1 MTSAVLTESTPPTHV
16 VGIGASAGGLEAI
29 QAFLESTPADL
40 GVSFVIIQH
49 LSPDFKSMMD
59 ELLIKYTRMPI
70 HQVHEGVELLA
81 NNVYLIPSGKLMRIM
96 ERRIY
101 LSDLPPDNRINL
113 PINEFFRSL
122 AEDLQNQA
130 IGVILSGTGSDG
142 SRGILAL
149 KEVGGLVIA
158 QEPSEAQFDGMPVN
172 AIATGAVDFV
182 TEVRDMPAQIQHF
195 ISHPLGSK
203 KTGMLKE
210 HLSENTSVLEK
221 ILDIVQQFTD
231 LDFKAYKESTV
242 ARRIAHRMG
251 ILGKNTISS
260 YYEYI
265 KSNKVEV
272 DLIKQ
277 DLLIGVT
284 QFFRDIEVWDYLS
297 KEVIEPLVLN
307 SDPNEPIR
315 IWSTGCSTGEEP
327 YTIAMLFLEAME
339 KLEVNRNIKVFA
351 SDVDQTAVS
360 FAANGLY
367 PTSIESELPS
377 SFISKYF
384 NVLADG
390 NYQVTKQL
398 RSQVVFATHNLI
410 QDPPFSNMDLISC
423 RNALIYLQNPA
434 QQKAFAFFH
443 FALKLKGVLLLG
455 SAETPGSFSSYF
467 ETIDSRLRLYRKNR
481 ELRIPVSATSSSLLR
496 KDARSHSTIP
506 QFVEKSNKAM
516 KSNKLRQ
523 IGREELWNQFVPS
536 TLVFNSKLQL
546 IYTYGDTEPFTR
558 KIKPGLITND
568 IGEILAEEIAG
579 YAISAA
585 HQVKRDKTAMS
596 LIDAVKI
603 KQSDGSTR
611 VWTLKV
617 FEFIENEDQ
626 GIFTGMSFIPSE
638 KNLAPQKEVQ
648 YSPDEASKNRIQEL
662 NDSLLESQKL
672 YREAMED
679 LDTTS
684 EELQS
689 SNEELMAANEELQ
702 STNEELQ
709 SVNEEL
715 FTVNSEHQQKIL
727 ELTNSNSDLEN
738 LLKASQLAVLFLD
751 EDLRIRRFTHAIK
764 SYINIIEFDMNRD
777 FRDITFKYDFEH
789 LNEAILE
796 VNNKGSSVLECY
808 EIDNGDKVEVSIT
821 PYIAKTKNAG
831 VVVSM
836 RLISSNEIQNVN

>member
-1 MTSAVLTESTPPTHV
+1 MSTEEQVIKPPSHI

-29 QAFLESTPADL
+29 QALLDNTPVDL
-40 GVSFVIIQH
+40 GVAYVIIQH

-59 ELLIKYTRMPI
+59 ELLIKHTKMPI
-70 HQVHEGVELLA
+70 HQVHEGEELLA
-81 NNVYLIPSGKLMRIM
+81 NNVYLIPSGKLMRII
-96 ERRIY
+96 ERKIY

-122 AEDLQNQA
+122 AEDQQSQA

-142 SRGILAL
+142 SRGILSL
-149 KEVGGLVIA
+149 KEVGGLVIS

-182 TEVRDMPAQIQHF
+182 CQVKDIPNHLQQFVT
-195 ISHPLGSK
+195 HPLGAK
-203 KTGMLKE
+203 KNNVLKE
-210 HLSENTSVLEK
+210 HLSENNKVLEN
-221 ILDIVQQFTD
+221 ILNLVQEYTD

-251 ILGKNTISS
+251 ILGKNTISA
-260 YYEYI
+260 YYDYI
-265 KSNKVEV
+265 KSHKGEI

-284 QFFRDIEVWDYLS
+284 QFFRDIEVWEYLS
-297 KEVIEPLVLN
+297 IEIIEPLLLK

-315 IWSTGCSTGEEP
+315 VWSTGCSTGEEP
-327 YTIAMLFLEAME
+327 YSIAMLFLEAMD
-339 KLEVNRNIKVFA
+339 KLEIYRNIKVFA
-351 SDVDQTAVS
+351 SDVDQSAVS

-367 PTSIESELPS
+367 PSSIHSELPS
-377 SFISKYF
+377 EYLAKYF

-390 NYQVTKQL
+390 NYQVTKEL
-398 RSQVVFATHNLI
+398 RSMVVFASHNLI

-423 RNALIYLQNPA
+423 RNTLIYLQNPA

-443 FALKLKGVLLLG
+443 FALKLNGVLLLG
-455 SAETPGSFSSYF
+455 SAESPGNFTSYF

-481 ELRIPVSATSSSLLR
+481 ELRIPVSSNSSSLIR
-496 KDARSHSTIP
+496 KDNRQNSTIP
-506 QFVEKSNKAM
+506 QFVDKSNRAM
-516 KSNKLRQ
+516 KSKKNTA
-523 IGREELWNQFVPS
+523 IGKDALWQQFVPS
-536 TLVFNSKLQL
+536 ALIFNNKLQL
-546 IYTYGDTEPFTR
+546 VYSYGDTEPFTR

-568 IGEILAEEIAG
+568 IGEVLNEDIAG
-579 YAISAA
+579 KAVTAA
-585 HQVKRDKTAMS
+585 HQVKNDKKP
-596 LIDAVKI
+596 LVLVDAVKLKI
-603 KQSDGSTR
+603 DGELTTWSLR
-611 VWTLKV
+611 I
-617 FEFIENEDQ
+617 FEFVENEDV
-626 GIFTGMSFIPSE
+626 GAFTALCFIPSE
-638 KNLAPQKEVQ
+638 TAKSDAKEIQ
-648 YSPDEASKNRIQEL
+648 YTPDEASKRQIQEL
-662 NDSLLESQKL
+662 QDALIESQRM

-684 EELQS
+684 EELQA

-727 ELTNSNSDLEN
+727 ELTNSNNDLEN

-751 EDLRIRRFTHAIK
+751 EKLKIRRFTHAIRA
-764 SYINIIEFDMNRD
+764 YINIIDFDVNRD
-777 FRDITFKYDFEH
+777 FRDITFKYNFNN
-789 LNEAILE
+789 LNSLISE
-796 VNNKGSSVLECY
+796 VNEKGTSLLECY
-808 EIDNGDKVEVSIT
+808 ELDDGDKVEVSIT
-821 PYIAKTKNAG
+821 PYVARTNNAG

-836 RLISSNEIQNVN
+836 RLIPKDQVLIGV